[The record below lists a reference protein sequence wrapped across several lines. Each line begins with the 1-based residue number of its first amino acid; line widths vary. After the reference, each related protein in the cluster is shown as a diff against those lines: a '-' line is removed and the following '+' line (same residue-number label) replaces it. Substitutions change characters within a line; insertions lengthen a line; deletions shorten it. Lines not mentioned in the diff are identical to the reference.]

1 MMRNPPASAM
11 MVDMQYTTGFR
22 TLLGVLLT
30 GLLVMGCQRPTPR
43 LDLQV
48 LETEIHRL
56 TNVYRES
63 QSLPPLK
70 ARAELQRV
78 ARAHSEDMVQRQ
90 YFEHNSPEGESPD
103 QRLSRGFSE
112 AVILYSGENLAQHSQ
127 DDLDASQLAE
137 TLLQLWKASPDHQ
150 PQLVEPAF
158 DALGV
163 GAAQDEKGVV
173 YATQTFAGL
182 LANLTHPLPE
192 HISTQTPLNLRFEF
206 LGSFEPTELSA
217 FLHTSNGFARIEG
230 PGGVFYQGK
239 GPVPIVWEDDTHFS
253 VRIPTELGAGQY
265 RLRLGQGNRFVAKDY
280 TLQVR

>member
-1 MMRNPPASAM
+1 M
-11 MVDMQYTTGFR
+11 MVSMQYTTGLR

-30 GLLVMGCQRPTPR
+30 GLLVVGCQRPTPR
-43 LDLQV
+43 LDLQA
-48 LETEIHRL
+48 LESEIHRL
-56 TNVYRES
+56 TNLYRES
-63 QSLPPLK
+63 QSLPLLK
-70 ARAELQRV
+70 ERAELQRV
-78 ARAHSEDMVQRQ
+78 ARTHSEDMVSRQ
-90 YFEHNSPEGESPD
+90 YFEHNSPDGETPD

-127 DDLDASQLAE
+127 DDLDATQLAE
-137 TLLQLWKASPDHQ
+137 TLLRLWKASPDHH
-150 PQLVEPAF
+150 PQLVAPTF

-182 LANLTHPLPE
+182 LARLTHSLPD
-192 HISTQTPLNLRFEF
+192 SVNTQTPLSLKFEF

-230 PGGVFYQGK
+230 PGGLFYQGK
-239 GPVPIVWEDDTHFS
+239 GPVPIVWTDDTHFS
-253 VRIPTELGAGQY
+253 VRIPTELGPGQY